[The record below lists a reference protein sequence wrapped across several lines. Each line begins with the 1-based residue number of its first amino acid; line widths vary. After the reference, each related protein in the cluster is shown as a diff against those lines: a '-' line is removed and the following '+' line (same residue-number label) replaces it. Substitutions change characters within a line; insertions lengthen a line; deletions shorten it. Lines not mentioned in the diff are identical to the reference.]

1 MQAENVLNWN
11 LEELQ
16 FWYAP
21 FVINCFVVLHIF
33 CLYREGSMASAVSQ
47 QNKLETHRK
56 KGLLQSSR
64 QNQDE
69 EHMEIVTG
77 KELEEER
84 QLISFDDDDGDDRP
98 LENSVQ
104 PAADD
109 TKRNEK
115 KLLHGMSSNHTY
127 LLDQNSEALDAI
139 QIDNDDSDTEETPT
153 ISQQQKHGIKDNK
166 QGKPFDFLVDIFD
179 THPVAASSSY
189 GLRSQSTLPSDQKDP
204 VGRVTRRMRASK
216 ADPMDWETTAK
227 GGQEPDGIPA
237 QKSKRNVQK
246 VYGRDDE

>member
-1 MQAENVLNWN
+1 MT
-11 LEELQ
+11 
-16 FWYAP
+16 
-21 FVINCFVVLHIF
+21 
-33 CLYREGSMASAVSQ
+33 SAVSQ
-47 QNKLETHRK
+47 KSKQEIHRK

-64 QNQDE
+64 KNQDE
-69 EHMEIVTG
+69 EQMETVTG

-84 QLISFDDDDGDDRP
+84 QLISFDDDDGDDDRP
-98 LENSVQ
+98 LENSFR

-115 KLLHGMSSNHTY
+115 TSLHGMSTNHTC

-139 QIDNDDSDTEETPT
+139 QIDDDDSDTEETPT
-153 ISQQQKHGIKDNK
+153 TSRQQKHGIKDNK
-166 QGKPFDFLVDIFD
+166 KGKPFDFLVDIFD

-216 ADPMDWETTAK
+216 QDPMDWEMTAK
-227 GGQEPDGIPA
+227 GSQEPDGIPA

-246 VYGRDDE
+246 VYGRDDD